1 MCYECWITDI
11 IYIWVGVGGAGY
23 LVIFSADWRTTG
35 RKWIWQGK
43 QISSD
48 LLPRNSKNETDVAA
62 DIPVTK
68 VSMVGG

>member
-1 MCYECWITDI
+1 M
-11 IYIWVGVGGAGY
+11 
-23 LVIFSADWRTTG
+23 VIFSADWRTTG

-68 VSMVGG
+68 VSMVGGKI